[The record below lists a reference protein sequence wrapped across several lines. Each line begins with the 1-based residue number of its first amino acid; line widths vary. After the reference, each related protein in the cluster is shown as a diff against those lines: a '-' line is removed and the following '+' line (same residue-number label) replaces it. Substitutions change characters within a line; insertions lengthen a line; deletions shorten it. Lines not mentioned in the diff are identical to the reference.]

1 MVEEEQNTGMA
12 PEIATIAKRL
22 IELERE
28 YYFDLTNRDTER
40 RKKVRQLVDQHLPAG
55 DGE

>member
-1 MVEEEQNTGMA
+1 MSEEKQQPGMA
-12 PEIATIAKRL
+12 PELSLIARRL

-40 RKKVRQLVDQHLPAG
+40 RKKVRLLIDQHLPSG

>member
-1 MVEEEQNTGMA
+1 MPDEEQQSGMA
-12 PEIATIAKRL
+12 PEVAAIAKRL

-28 YYFDLTNRDTER
+28 YYFDLTNRDSER
-40 RKKVRQLVDQHLPAG
+40 RKKVRLLIDQHLPAG